1 MNYNEIFTELAKYT
15 RMKEELEEIIENLKD
30 TVKQYMTENNIDTLT
45 GDEHKAIYKQVTSNR
60 LDSAALKKELP
71 DIAKRYTKP
80 VTSARFTFS

>member
-1 MNYNEIFTELAKYT
+1 MNYNEIFSDIAKYM
-15 RMKEELEEIIENLKD
+15 RMKEEIEAIIEGLKD

>member
-1 MNYNEIFTELAKYT
+1 MNYNEIFSELAKYT
-15 RMKEELEEIIENLKD
+15 RMKEEIETIIEGLKD
-30 TVKQYMTENNIDTLT
+30 TVKQYMTGNNIDTLT

>member
-1 MNYNEIFTELAKYT
+1 MNYNEIFSDIAKYM
-15 RMKEELEEIIENLKD
+15 RMKEEIETIIEGLKD

>member
-1 MNYNEIFTELAKYT
+1 MNYNEIFSDIAKYT
-15 RMKEELEEIIENLKD
+15 RMKEEIETIIEGLKD

>member
-1 MNYNEIFTELAKYT
+1 MNYNEIFSDIAKYT
-15 RMKEELEEIIENLKD
+15 RMKEEIEAIIEGLKD

>member
-1 MNYNEIFTELAKYT
+1 MNYNEIFAELAKYS
-15 RMKEELEEIIENLKD
+15 RMKEELETIIEGLKD
-30 TVKQYMTENNIDTLT
+30 TVKQYMVENNIDTLT

>member
-1 MNYNEIFTELAKYT
+1 MNYNEIFSDIAKYM
-15 RMKEELEEIIENLKD
+15 RMKEEIEVIIEGLKD

>member
-45 GDEHKAIYKQVTSNR
+45 GDEHKAIYKQVISNR
-60 LDSAALKKELP
+60 LDSTALKKELP

-80 VTSARFTFS
+80 VTSTRFTFS